1 MAGMEAGEEVEA
13 EWCCCKGLR
22 GWLAEQEKMHLLRL
36 LGGSLFEAGWLV
48 QLLEEEVEVFQWEKV
63 LLALA
68 TPCLG

>member
-1 MAGMEAGEEVEA
+1 MVVSQF
-13 EWCCCKGLR
+13 WPL
-22 GWLAEQEKMHLLRL
+22 WLPGHFLLRL